1 MINFGPCHFIIK
13 KDVKRNIKGI
23 SYLSG
28 RLILLRCFIEDTHE
42 ASPGEFENETV
53 IGDNGTYYNTTELS
67 IAIRVDDLQCVISEK
82 SIGENKAFLSEF
94 KVIGN
99 NRLQRTTD
107 MYKYALQRKV

>member
-1 MINFGPCHFIIK
+1 M
-13 KDVKRNIKGI
+13 
-23 SYLSG
+23 
-28 RLILLRCFIEDTHE
+28 
-42 ASPGEFENETV
+42 

-94 KVIGN
+94 KVIRN
-99 NRLQRTTD
+99 NRLQRTID

>member
-1 MINFGPCHFIIK
+1 M
-13 KDVKRNIKGI
+13 
-23 SYLSG
+23 
-28 RLILLRCFIEDTHE
+28 
-42 ASPGEFENETV
+42 

-99 NRLQRTTD
+99 NRLQRTID